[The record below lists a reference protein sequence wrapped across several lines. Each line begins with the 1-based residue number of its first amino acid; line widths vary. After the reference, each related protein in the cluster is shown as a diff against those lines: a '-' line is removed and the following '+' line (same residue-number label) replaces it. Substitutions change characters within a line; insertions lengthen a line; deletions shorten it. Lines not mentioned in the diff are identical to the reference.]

1 MNAVRGLPLSPFGL
15 GTAALVLPYGAPDA
29 EREPP
34 ARAAAARVIEAALDA
49 GVALIDT
56 APAYDGAEALVGE
69 VAAGAPCVIATKLG
83 PGEVRA
89 SVEASLSA
97 LRRDRI
103 DLLQIHNATPARLA
117 SGALVDAMEE
127 LRAEGLVHALG
138 ATVYG
143 EEAALA
149 VIAEPRLDA
158 VQIAYSALDRRAERV
173 VLSAAAA
180 AGTAVIGRSA
190 LLRGVLSAAGEL
202 LHGDFAPLAVAADDL
217 RRAAGVGWAELA
229 GVAVAFAAAQPG
241 IASVLLGPRD
251 AAELEQLLAGG
262 PLPPPGWRADL
273 PEALLDPS
281 RWPTL

>member
-1 MNAVRGLPLSPFGL
+1 MNTVRGLPLTPFGL
-15 GTAALVLPYGAPDA
+15 GTAALVLPYGAPAA

-34 ARAAAARVIEAALDA
+34 DRAAAVAAIEAALEA
-49 GVALIDT
+49 GIAFIDT

-69 VAAGAPCVIATKLG
+69 VTAGAPCLIATKLG
-83 PGEVRA
+83 PGPVRA
-89 SVEASLSA
+89 SVEASLTA

-117 SGALVDAMEE
+117 TDVVDAMAQ

-158 VQIAYSALDRRAERV
+158 VQVAYSALDRRPERA
-173 VLSAAAA
+173 VLPAAAA

-190 LLRGVLSAAGEL
+190 LLRGVLSAAGRA
-202 LHGDFAPLAVAADDL
+202 LHGELGAAADDL
-217 RRAAGVGWAELA
+217 RHAAGVEWDELA

-251 AAELEQLLAGG
+251 VAELRQLLAGG
-262 PLPPPGWRADL
+262 PLPPPGWHADL
-273 PEALLDPS
+273 DAALLDPS
-281 RWPTL
+281 LWPTL

>member
-1 MNAVRGLPLSPFGL
+1 MNAVHGLELSPFGL

-34 ARAAAARVIEAALDA
+34 DRAAAARTIEAALAA

-69 VAAGAPCVIATKLG
+69 VAAGAPCVIATKLA
-83 PGEVRA
+83 PSDVRA
-89 SVEASLSA
+89 SVEASLAA
-97 LRRDRI
+97 LRRERI
-103 DLLQIHNATPARLA
+103 DLLQIHNATPELLA
-117 SGALVDAMEE
+117 GGVVDAMEE

-149 VIAEPRLDA
+149 VIAEPRLGT

-173 VLSAAAA
+173 VLPAAAA
-180 AGTAVIGRSA
+180 SGTTVIGRSA
-190 LLRGVLSAAGEL
+190 LLRGVLSAAGRSLRGGFHEL
-202 LHGDFAPLAVAADDL
+202 AAAADDL
-217 RRAAGVGWAELA
+217 RRAAGVEWDELA
-229 GVAVAFAAAQPG
+229 GTAVAFAAAQPG

-251 AAELEQLLAGG
+251 AAELQQLLAGG
-262 PLPPPGWRADL
+262 PLPPAGWRADL
-273 PEALLDPS
+273 PERLLDPS

>member
-1 MNAVRGLPLSPFGL
+1 MNTVRGLELSPFGL
-15 GTAALVLPYGAPDA
+15 GTAAMVLPYGAPGRD
-29 EREPP
+29 RRPP
-34 ARAAAARVIEAALDA
+34 DRAQAARTIEAALAA
-49 GVALIDT
+49 GIAFIDT

-89 SVEASLSA
+89 SVEASLAA

-103 DLLQIHNATPARLA
+103 DLLQIHNATPELLE
-117 SGALVDAMEE
+117 GDVVDAMDA

-149 VIAEPRLDA
+149 VVAEPRLDA
-158 VQIAYSALDRRAERV
+158 VQVAYSALDRRPERA
-173 VLSAAAA
+173 VLPAAAA
-180 AGTAVIGRSA
+180 AGTTVIARSV
-190 LLRGVLSAAGEL
+190 LLRGVLSAAGREL
-202 LHGDFAPLAVAADDL
+202 AGAFAPLAAAADEL
-217 RRAAGVGWAELA
+217 RRAAGVEWAALA
-229 GVAVAFAAAQPG
+229 PVAAAFAAAQPG

-251 AAELEQLLAGG
+251 AAELRAVLAGG
-262 PLPPPGWRADL
+262 ALPPPGWSADV
-273 PEALLDPS
+273 PPALLDPS

>member
-1 MNAVRGLPLSPFGL
+1 MNTVRGLQLTPFGL
-15 GTAALVLPYGAPDA
+15 GTAALVLPYGAPAA

-34 ARAAAARVIEAALDA
+34 DRAAAVAAIEAALEA
-49 GVALIDT
+49 GIAFIDT

-69 VAAGAPCVIATKLG
+69 VTAGAPCLIATKLG
-83 PGEVRA
+83 PGPVRA
-89 SVEASLSA
+89 SVEASLTA

-117 SGALVDAMEE
+117 TDVVDAMAQ

-158 VQIAYSALDRRAERV
+158 VQVAYSALDRRPERA
-173 VLSAAAA
+173 VLPAAAA

-190 LLRGVLSAAGEL
+190 LLRGVLSAAGRA
-202 LHGDFAPLAVAADDL
+202 LHGEFRELGAAADDL
-217 RRAAGVGWAELA
+217 RHAAGVEWDELA

-251 AAELEQLLAGG
+251 AAELRQLLAGG
-262 PLPPPGWRADL
+262 PLPPPGWHADL
-273 PEALLDPS
+273 DAALLDPS
-281 RWPTL
+281 LWPTL